1 MILYDI
7 KSLIRYG
14 MILPFVRSIGYGNF
28 FNVFAFT
35 ERKPLNACHAVRYYH
50 IACTAI
56 VIC

>member
-28 FNVFAFT
+28 FNVFALT
-35 ERKPLNACHAVRYYH
+35 ERKPLNACHAVRDVD
-50 IACTAI
+50 ACAAV